1 MLRADEMKRPTKP
14 GSRPARTEVPLGP
27 RDRTGDVDVR
37 ALERRLRRTVE
48 GEVRFD
54 AGARALYATD
64 SSNYRQVPL
73 GLVVPR
79 SVDDV
84 VATVAACREHDAP
97 VLSRGGGTSL
107 AGQCCNVAVVMD
119 FSKYLH
125 RVLEVDAGRSRARVQ
140 PGCVLDDLRN
150 QAKRSDLTFGPD
162 PATHD
167 HCTLGGMLGNNSCG
181 MHAQMAG
188 KTSEN
193 VDTLDILTYRGL
205 RLRVG
210 PTSEEELRRIIDAG
224 GERGELYRKLRDL
237 RDRTADLVRARFPH
251 IPRRVS
257 GYNLDDLLPEH
268 GFNLAAA
275 LVGSEGTLV
284 TILEASLKLV
294 PARPRRTLVVLGYRD
309 AIDAADHLEDVLPF
323 DPIALEALDSR
334 LIEQIKDKH
343 LQADGL
349 KLLPKGGGFLMVEFG
364 ADRQQDALDQAHR
377 LMDALKKKSGA
388 PSMKL
393 LEHSEEGEGERIWK
407 VREAGLGATAFPRN
421 ERDTWEGWEDSAVP
435 PARMGEY
442 LRKLRA
448 LLDRHGY
455 DGAFYGHFGQGC
467 LHTRID
473 FDLYTE
479 PGIAKW
485 RAFLDES
492 ADLCTSLGGSL
503 SGEHGDGQSKAALLP
518 KMFGEEIVQAFREFK
533 TIWDP
538 DWKMNPG
545 KVVDPFPI
553 TTNLRLGPS
562 YAPPEVKTWFHYPNE
577 GSFQRATLHCV
588 GVGKCRREG
597 GGVMC
602 PSYQVTREEMH
613 STRGRAHLL
622 FEMLNG
628 AELKDGW
635 RDTHV
640 REALDLCLA
649 CKGCKHDC
657 PLNVDMATYK
667 AEFLAHHYRGRL
679 RPRHAYAMGLI
690 AWWARAASLAP
701 RLVNW
706 ISHAP
711 GLSALVKWA
720 GGIAQERTVPRF
732 APRTFRAGFVER
744 PLARAD
750 QPRVLLWPDTFNDH
764 FHPEVAHAGVEVL
777 EAAGFHVELPPA
789 GLCCGRPLY
798 DFGMLDTARRLLS
811 GVLEALRPRV
821 RAGISIVG
829 LEPSCV
835 AVFRDE
841 LCALFPDDEDA
852 KRLRDQTFL
861 LSEFL
866 VKHGGALELVPLR
879 KQAIVQGHCHH
890 RSVLDF
896 DAEETVLGRLGLEVK
911 TPEPGCCGMA
921 GSFGFEADHVGV
933 SKAIGE
939 KALLPAVRSADDDT
953 LVIADGFSCREQIQ
967 QGSPRKALHL
977 AEVLRLALAHPP
989 VPAPRRRFR
998 IGPARVALLG
1008 LTVLAVAGA
1017 GILWRSRR

>member
-1 MLRADEMKRPTKP
+1 MLRQETEERRSRRSTPRRPEM
-14 GSRPARTEVPLGP
+14 PLGP
-27 RDRTGDVDVR
+27 RSRAGAVDVPR
-37 ALERRLRRTVE
+37 LERVLQRTVA

-64 SSNYRQVPL
+64 SSNYRQVPI

-84 VATVAACREHDAP
+84 VATVSACREVGAP
-97 VLSRGGGTSL
+97 VLCRGGGTSL

-125 RVLEVDAGRSRARVQ
+125 RILEVNGRDAWARVE

-150 QAKRSDLTFGPD
+150 EAKKSNVTFGPD

-181 MHAQMAG
+181 VHAQMAG
-188 KTSEN
+188 KASEN
-193 VDTLDILTYRGL
+193 VQELEVLTYRGL

-210 PTSEEELRRIIDAG
+210 PTPEDELRRIIDAG

-237 RDRTADLVRARFPH
+237 RDRTADLVRRRFPR
-251 IPRRVS
+251 IPRRIS
-257 GYNLDDLLPEH
+257 GYNLDALLPEN
-268 GFNLAAA
+268 GFDVAAS
-275 LVGSEGTLV
+275 LVGSESTLV
-284 TILEASLKLV
+284 TILEARLKLV
-294 PARPRRTLVVLGYRD
+294 PARPCRTLVVLGYHD
-309 AIDAADHLEDVLPF
+309 AIQAADHLMEVLAF
-323 DPIALEALDSR
+323 EPIALEALDSR
-334 LIEQIKDKH
+334 LIQQIKDKH
-343 LQADGL
+343 LQSDGL
-349 KLLPKGGGFLMVEFG
+349 QLLPRGGGFLMVEFG
-364 ADRQQDALDQAHR
+364 ADMQEDALGQAHR
-377 LMDALKKKSGA
+377 FMEALRKKSDA

-407 VREAGLGATAFPRN
+407 VREAGLGASAFPRN
-421 ERDTWEGWEDSAVP
+421 ESDTWEGWEDSAVP
-435 PARMGEY
+435 PERMGGY
-442 LRKLRA
+442 LRKLRK
-448 LLDRHGY
+448 LLDRYGY
-455 DGAFYGHFGQGC
+455 DGPFYGHFGQGC
-467 LHTRID
+467 LHTRIN

-485 RAFLDES
+485 RAFLDEA
-492 ADLCTSLGGSL
+492 ADLCVSMGGSL

-518 KMFGEEIVQAFREFK
+518 KMFGEEVVSAFREFK
-533 TIWDP
+533 SIWDP

-562 YAPPEVKTWFHYPNE
+562 YAPPPVKTWFHYPNE
-577 GSFQRATLHCV
+577 GSFARATLHCV

-602 PSYQVTREEMH
+602 PSYQVTREEEH

-622 FEMLNG
+622 FEMLEG
-628 AELKDGW
+628 EVLRDGW
-635 RDTHV
+635 RDEHV

-690 AWWARAASLAP
+690 HWWARLASLTP
-701 RLVNW
+701 RVVNW
-706 ISHAP
+706 VSQAP
-711 GLSALVKWA
+711 GLSALVKVA
-720 GGIAQERTVPRF
+720 GGIAQERAVPRF
-732 APRTFRAGFVER
+732 APRTFRSSFMER
-744 PLARAD
+744 PLVRSE

-764 FHPEVAHAGVEVL
+764 FHPEVAHAAVDVL
-777 EAAGFHVELPPA
+777 EAAGFHVQIPQA
-789 GLCCGRPLY
+789 RLCCGRPLY
-798 DFGMLDTARRLLS
+798 DFGMLDTAKRLLAE
-811 GVLEALRPRV
+811 VLEGLRPQI
-821 RAGISIVG
+821 RAGLFVVG

-841 LCALFPDDEDA
+841 LCALFPEDLDA
-852 KRLRDQTFL
+852 QRLRDQSFF

-866 VKHGGALELVPLR
+866 VKHGGALDVVPLR
-879 KQAIVQGHCHH
+879 RKAIVQGHCHH

-896 DAEETVLGRLGLEVK
+896 EAEKTVLQRLGLEVQM
-911 TPEPGCCGMA
+911 PEPGCCGMA
-921 GSFGFEADHVGV
+921 GSFGFEASHVDV

-939 KALLPAVRSADDDT
+939 KALLPAVRAAHADT
-953 LVIADGFSCREQIQ
+953 LVIADGFSCREQIA
-967 QGSPRKALHL
+967 QGTGRDTRHL
-977 AEVLRLALAHPP
+977 AEVLRTALVHPP
-989 VPAPRRRFR
+989 PPPPVRVRRVRL
-998 IGPARVALLG
+998 AMLG
-1008 LTVLAVAGA
+1008 AAAAAAAVAAAAIG
-1017 GILWRSRR
+1017 WRRSKR

>member
-1 MLRADEMKRPTKP
+1 MLRPHELERRKVRRSTPP
-14 GSRPARTEVPLGP
+14 GSQVPLGP
-27 RDRTGDVDVR
+27 RSRAGEVDVR
-37 ALERRLRRTVE
+37 RLERRLRRTVE

-54 AGARALYATD
+54 PGARALYATD
-64 SSNYRQVPL
+64 SSNYRQVPI
-73 GLVVPR
+73 GVVVPR
-79 SVDDV
+79 TVDDV
-84 VATVAACREHDAP
+84 VATVAACREHGAP

-125 RVLEVDAGRSRARVQ
+125 QVLEVNGRERWARVQ

-150 QAKRSDLTFGPD
+150 RARAMDLTFGPD

-188 KTSEN
+188 KTSDN
-193 VDTLDILTYRGL
+193 VRALEILTYRGL

-210 PTSEEELRRIIDAG
+210 PTPEEELSRIVEAG
-224 GERGELYRKLRDL
+224 GERGELYRRLRDL
-237 RDRTADLVRARFPH
+237 RDRTADLVRRRFPP

-257 GYNLDDLLPEH
+257 GYNLDELLPQN
-268 GFNLAAA
+268 GFDLAAA

-284 TILEASLKLV
+284 TILEAELKLV
-294 PARPRRTLVVLGYRD
+294 PARPRRTLVVLGYHD
-309 AIDAADHLEDVLPF
+309 AIQAADHLEEILAF
-323 DPIALEALDSR
+323 QPIALEALDSR
-334 LIEQIKDKH
+334 LIQQIRDKH

-349 KLLPKGGGFLMVEFG
+349 KLLPEGGGFLMVEFG
-364 ADRQQDALDQAHR
+364 ADRQEDALDQAHR
-377 LMDALKKKSGA
+377 LMDRLKGA
-388 PSMKL
+388 PGGPSIRL
-393 LEHSEEGEGERIWK
+393 LEHSESGEGERIWK

-435 PARMGEY
+435 PQRMGEY
-442 LRKLRA
+442 LRKLRS
-448 LLDRHGY
+448 LLDRYGY

-479 PGIAKW
+479 PGIARW
-485 RAFLDES
+485 RAFLDEA

-518 KMFGEEIVQAFREFK
+518 RMFGEEVVQAFREYK
-533 TIWDP
+533 SIWDP

-545 KVVDPFPI
+545 KVVDPYPI
-553 TTNLRLGPS
+553 TTNLRLGPT
-562 YAPPEVKTWFHYPNE
+562 YAPPPVETWFRYPGE
-577 GSFQRATLHCV
+577 GSFPRATLHCV

-602 PSYQVTREEMH
+602 PSYQVTREEAH

-622 FEMLNG
+622 FEMLRG
-628 AELKDGW
+628 EVLADGW
-635 RDTHV
+635 RDVHV
-640 REALDLCLA
+640 RQALDLCLA

-690 AWWARAASLAP
+690 AWWARLAAVAP
-701 RLVNW
+701 ALVNW
-706 ISHAP
+706 VSHAP

-720 GGIAQERTVPRF
+720 GGIARERTVPSF
-732 APRTFRAGFVER
+732 ARRTFRAEFVER
-744 PLARAD
+744 TDRDGRPA
-750 QPRVLLWPDTFNDH
+750 VLLWPDTFNDH
-764 FHPEVAHAGVEVL
+764 FHPEVAHAAVEVL
-777 EAAGFHVELPPA
+777 EAAGFQVQLPPP

-798 DFGMLDTARRLLS
+798 DFGMLDTAKRLLS
-811 GVLEALRPRV
+811 RILEVLRPQI
-821 RAGISIVG
+821 RAGLSVVG

-852 KRLRDQTFL
+852 RRLRDQTFL

-866 VKHGGALELVPLR
+866 VKHGGSLDLVPLR
-879 KQAIVQGHCHH
+879 KKAIVQGHCHH

-896 DAEETVLGRLGLEVK
+896 AAEETVLGRLGLEVEQ
-911 TPEPGCCGMA
+911 PEPGCCGMA
-921 GSFGFEADHVGV
+921 GSFGFEAAHAEV
-933 SKAIGE
+933 SERIAE
-939 KALLPAVRSADDDT
+939 RTLLPAVRRAGAET
-953 LVIADGFSCREQIQ
+953 LVIADGFSCREQIA
-967 QGSPRKALHL
+967 QGAGRAPQHL
-977 AEVLRLALAHPP
+977 AEVLRSALAHPP
-989 VPAPRRRFR
+989 PPRPLRRARRR
-998 IGPARVALLG
+998 PALLTGAVLG
-1008 LTVLAVAGA
+1008 LGAVSGAVLWA
-1017 GILWRSRR
+1017 RSRR

>member
-1 MLRADEMKRPTKP
+1 MLRAQEVKRPRKP
-14 GSRPARTEVPLGP
+14 GSRSTRTEVPLGP
-27 RDRTGDVDVR
+27 RDRAGEVDVR

-84 VATVAACREHDAP
+84 VATVAACREYQAP

-125 RVLEVDAGRSRARVQ
+125 HVLEVDPGRARARVQ

-150 QAKRSDLTFGPD
+150 QARRSDLTFGPD

-193 VDTLDILTYRGL
+193 VESLDILTYRGL

-210 PTSEEELRRIIDAG
+210 PTPEDELRRIIDAG

-237 RDRTADLVRARFPH
+237 RDRVGDLVRARFPH

-294 PARPRRTLVVLGYRD
+294 PARPHRTLVVLGYHD
-309 AIDAADHLEDVLPF
+309 AIAAADHLEEILPF
-323 DPIALEALDSR
+323 NPIALEALDSR
-334 LIEQIKDKH
+334 LIQQIKDKH

-349 KLLPKGGGFLMVEFG
+349 KLMPQGGGFLMVEFG
-364 ADRQQDALDQAHR
+364 ADQQEEAVDQAHK
-377 LMDALKKKSGA
+377 LMDALKKKSDA
-388 PSMKL
+388 PTMKF
-393 LEHSEEGEGERIWK
+393 LEHSEKDEGERLWK

-435 PARMGEY
+435 PERMGEY

-448 LLDRHGY
+448 LLDRYGY

-479 PGIAKW
+479 PGIVKW
-485 RAFLDES
+485 RAFLDEA

-518 KMFGEEIVQAFREFK
+518 KMFGEEIVQAFHEFK
-533 TIWDP
+533 SIWDP

-545 KVVDPFPI
+545 KVVDPYPI

-562 YAPPEVKTWFHYPNE
+562 YAPPQVKTWFHYPDE
-577 GSFQRATLHCV
+577 GSFPRATLHCV

-628 AELKDGW
+628 EELRDGW
-635 RDTHV
+635 RDDHV

-690 AWWARAASLAP
+690 AWWARAASIAP

-711 GLSALVKWA
+711 GISALFKWA
-720 GGIAQERTVPRF
+720 GGIAQERSAPRF
-732 APRTFRAGFVER
+732 ARRTFRDEFVER
-744 PLARAD
+744 PLSRPD
-750 QPRVLLWPDTFNDH
+750 QPRVLLWPDTFNDN
-764 FHPEVAHAGVEVL
+764 FHPQVAHAAVDVL
-777 EAAGFHVELPPA
+777 EAAGFHVQIPA
-789 GLCCGRPLY
+789 DRLCCGRPLY
-798 DFGMLDTARRLLS
+798 DFGMLDTAKRLLRQ
-811 GVLEALRPRV
+811 VLESLRPQI
-821 RAGISIVG
+821 RAGLSVVG

-841 LCALFPDDEDA
+841 LCALFPEDEDA
-852 KRLRDQTFL
+852 KRLRDQTFV

-866 VKHGGALELVPLR
+866 VKHGGVLDLVPLR
-879 KQAIVQGHCHH
+879 RKAIVQGHCHH

-896 DAEETVLGRLGLEVK
+896 GAEQTVLQRLGLEVEE
-911 TPEPGCCGMA
+911 PEPGCCGMA
-921 GSFGFEADHVGV
+921 GSFGFEAAHVGV

-939 KALLPAVRSADDDT
+939 KALLPAVREADAST
-953 LVIADGFSCREQIQ
+953 LVIADGFSCREQIA
-967 QGSPRKALHL
+967 QGTGRTPRHL
-977 AEVLRLALAHPP
+977 AEVLRSALAHPP
-989 VPAPRRRFR
+989 LPPPAPPRRVSP
-998 IGPARVALLG
+998 GWV
-1008 LTVLAVAGA
+1008 AVAA
-1017 GILWRSRR
+1017 GVAAVAAAAVLWRRSTR